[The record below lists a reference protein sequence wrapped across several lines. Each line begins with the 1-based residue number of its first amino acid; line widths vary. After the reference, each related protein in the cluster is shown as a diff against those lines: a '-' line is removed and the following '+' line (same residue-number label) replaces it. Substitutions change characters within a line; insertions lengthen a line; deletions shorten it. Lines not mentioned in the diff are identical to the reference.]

1 MVRLAACVALAVLV
15 AACSRGGKPADCRSE
30 QEYQASRSA
39 PRLAT
44 PPDVTRNPSEPM
56 PIPDVPA
63 DLDAAQVGCLEQ
75 PPKFFDRPPAANPGA
90 SGAIAPPGGG
100 PPPPAR

>member
-1 MVRLAACVALAVLV
+1 VVRAAALVALAAL
-15 AACSRGGKPADCRSE
+15 AAGCSRGGDPADCRSE

-44 PPDVTRNPSEPM
+44 PPDVARNPSEPM

-63 DLDAAQVGCLEQ
+63 ELDATQVGCLER
-75 PPKFFDRPPAANPGA
+75 PPKFFDRPPAANPGNG
-90 SGAIAPPGGG
+90 GALAPPGGG
-100 PPPPAR
+100 PPPPSR